1 MAGRRRGTAGTF
13 ASTTIANDPQRVCDA
28 LHSAF
33 ASPCNAQVATPLST
47 HVWCLGL
54 NLEVT
59 YTHGMEPRFQ
69 ALSGR
74 EFKQGMDNYVVLARE
89 PSQEELV
96 GTMDIQI
103 ALAKYCPGANAS
115 STKVEPFV
123 VARTNLQS
131 GSDASSWFDH
141 VGGDTSKFD
150 QELDVDTL
158 KYLKES
164 KRFCT
169 HRAHRG
175 RVVFVAWQNGIII
188 GVWCT
193 CGVGGRRGFWCR
205 HSICCLGTKCQLKA
219 AGVTATAGL
228 QPHVGTLALNNEAQ
242 AAVSRGDPSHFAL
255 LSPERLTI
263 AAGPQ
268 RPLTQ
273 RSASEPE
280 EKRAYNM
287 CKQAMAFAL
296 SAAAQSKNPVEQL
309 QKLHTAC
316 LQFGSECGGTR
327 ANPVAMPAAAAVGR
341 ITNPA
346 QQAATGRHAHST
358 NRITQGSPH
367 ALSSVVLKQ
376 SHQIQQLQQ
385 HNQMLCNMVPTCK
398 PVTAATGTLQGP
410 SPVVAQVTLVAFDP
424 EKDVDPGMRP
434 KKKRKKKK

>member
-1 MAGRRRGTAGTF
+1 
-13 ASTTIANDPQRVCDA
+13 
-28 LHSAF
+28 
-33 ASPCNAQVATPLST
+33 
-47 HVWCLGL
+47 
-54 NLEVT
+54 
-59 YTHGMEPRFQ
+59 
-69 ALSGR
+69 
-74 EFKQGMDNYVVLARE
+74 
-89 PSQEELV
+89 
-96 GTMDIQI
+96 
-103 ALAKYCPGANAS
+103 
-115 STKVEPFV
+115 
-123 VARTNLQS
+123 
-131 GSDASSWFDH
+131 
-141 VGGDTSKFD
+141 
-150 QELDVDTL
+150 
-158 KYLKES
+158 
-164 KRFCT
+164 
-169 HRAHRG
+169 
-175 RVVFVAWQNGIII
+175 
-188 GVWCT
+188 
-193 CGVGGRRGFWCR
+193 
-205 HSICCLGTKCQLKA
+205 LGTKCQLKA

-255 LSPERLTI
+255 LSPERLAI

-327 ANPVAMPAAAAVGR
+327 ANPVAVPAAAAGC

-346 QQAATGRHAHST
+346 RQADTGRHAHST

-424 EKDVDPGMRP
+424 EKDVDPDMRP
-434 KKKRKKKK
+434 NKKKRRKKK